1 MKSIIFAASLAVLAT
16 PALAAPADL
25 PWSDLIVFGDSLS
38 DAGNFGPG
46 FVATNG
52 TTWAGQLGALPA
64 LAGGSNFAFLGAT
77 AVSNGGS
84 PDFTEQ
90 RALFA
95 GSGLTL
101 GANPL
106 VVAWFGGNDL
116 LNAADAS
123 AIVNAVTQ
131 IAAGVTSLATDF
143 GLTRFVL
150 PGLPDLGLIPR
161 NVGNPIASATATFAA
176 NAFNAALLGFVG
188 TANAAGLDVT
198 YLDTNAVFG
207 EILANPID
215 FGFTDVTGSCLGG
228 TISCDGFLFWD
239 DIHPTAA
246 THAILAE
253 RFLMAVEPPAVPL
266 PATGLLLLGAFAG
279 LGLLRRRAA

>member
-1 MKSIIFAASLAVLAT
+1 MKSVIFAASLAALAT
-16 PALAAPADL
+16 PALSASADL

-38 DAGNFGPG
+38 DAGNFGAG
-46 FVATNG
+46 YVATNG

-64 LAGGSNFAFLGAT
+64 AAGGTNFAFLGAT
-77 AVSNGGS
+77 AVSNGDS

-116 LNAADAS
+116 LNAVDAS
-123 AIVNAVTQ
+123 AIGNAVTQ
-131 IAAGVTSLATDF
+131 IAVGVTSLATDF

-161 NVGNPIASATATFAA
+161 NVGDPIASATATFAA

-188 TANAAGLDVT
+188 TANTAGLDVT
-198 YLDTNAVFG
+198 YLDTNAIFG
-207 EILANPID
+207 EILADPVS

-228 TISCDGFLFWD
+228 TVDCDGFVFWD

-253 RFLMAVEPPAVPL
+253 RLVLAATPSAVPL

>member
-1 MKSIIFAASLAVLAT
+1 MKSIILAASLAALAA

-25 PWSDLIVFGDSLS
+25 PWSDLVVFGDSLS

-52 TTWAGQLGALPA
+52 TTWGGQLGALPA
-64 LAGGSNFAFLGAT
+64 ATGGTNFAFLGAT
-77 AVSNGGS
+77 AVSNGDS
-84 PDFTEQ
+84 PDFAEQ

-101 GANPL
+101 GTNPL

-123 AIVNAVTQ
+123 AIGNAVTQ
-131 IAAGVTSLATDF
+131 IANGVTSLASTF

-161 NVGNPIASATATFAA
+161 NVGNPIASAMATFAS
-176 NAFNAALLGFVG
+176 NAFNTALQGFVG
-188 TANAAGLDVT
+188 TANASGLDVT
-198 YLDTNAVFG
+198 YLDVNAIFG
-207 EILANPID
+207 DILANPLD

-228 TISCDGFLFWD
+228 AISCDGFLFWD

-246 THAILAE
+246 AHAIIAE
-253 RFLMAVEPPAVPL
+253 RMVMAAEAPAVPL
-266 PATGLLLLGAFAG
+266 PASGLLLLGAFAG